1 MPCYFVIFIFLI
13 ILAMKDLNFATVF
26 DLYVHFAPEDNIY
39 CGMLKNSD
47 LPLAGQIWEN
57 D

>member
-1 MPCYFVIFIFLI
+1 MNKYLTHTKIYEIISLI
-13 ILAMKDLNFATVF
+13 ILTVF